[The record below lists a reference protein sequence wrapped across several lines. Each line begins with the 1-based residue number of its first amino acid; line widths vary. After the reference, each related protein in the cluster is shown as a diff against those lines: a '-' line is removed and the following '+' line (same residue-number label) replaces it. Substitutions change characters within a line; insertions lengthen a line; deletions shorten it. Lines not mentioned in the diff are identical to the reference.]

1 MFALYLHRKQRGIVV
16 LNKENNDTPDLL
28 LTQFETY
35 SKNYHGKLVNIT
47 TAYKPISSV
56 DITFNNDNFPH
67 LVGLHK
73 LYGGSAKEQ
82 IKKIESG
89 KLTLKMLQKHNDY
102 GDMKDRLDHFS
113 FIDKVFI
120 REEIKECVQ
129 VSSADKKNR
138 MKLDIVFLE
147 DDTEK
152 VMTLGIRKVYNGIYI
167 PVTFYVSRNKKG
179 QYEKSKRATIK
190 KLIWK

>member
-1 MFALYLHRKQRGIVV
+1 MK
-16 LNKENNDTPDLL
+16 KEDNDTPNLL
-28 LTQFETY
+28 LDLFEAY

-47 TAYKPISSV
+47 TAYKPIS
-56 DITFNNDNFPH
+56 DIDIAFNNNNFPH

-73 LYGGSAKEQ
+73 LYSGSAKEQ
-82 IKKIESG
+82 ITKIKSG
-89 KLTLKMLQKHNDY
+89 KLTLKALQEHNDY
-102 GDMKDRLDHFS
+102 GDMKDRLHNFG

-120 REEIKECVQ
+120 HEEVKECIH

-147 DDTEK
+147 DNTEK
-152 VMTLGIRKVYNGIYI
+152 VMTLGIRKAYNGIYI
-167 PVTFYVSRNKKG
+167 PVTFYVSRNKKK
-179 QYEKSKRATIK
+179 QYEKSKRAKIK